1 MVRNLSAN
9 AGDTGSVSGLGRS
22 PGEGNGSSLQYSCL
36 ENAMDRS
43 LAGHSLLKSRTRLS
57 TTQWRLVSL
66 AVPGL
71 HRCEPAFCGR
81 GEQGLLLITVHG
93 LLVVMDPLVEHRL

>member
-1 MVRNLSAN
+1 
-9 AGDTGSVSGLGRS
+9 
-22 PGEGNGSSLQYSCL
+22 
-36 ENAMDRS
+36 MDRS

-66 AVPGL
+66 AVPSL